1 MKNLYEF
8 LMESVDNTIVIADK
22 IAKSFKSYKGSNF
35 DFNDKESLAE
45 FKNLV
50 VWSLRAI
57 RNGYIEQEGNK
68 FGISEENFINVF
80 EDEFGDENL
89 CKEVIKQAEKNGY
102 TFRFKTDSEWKK
114 AGYKHPDE
122 D

>member
-1 MKNLYEF
+1 
-8 LMESVDNTIVIADK
+8 MESVDNTIVIADK
-22 IAKSFKSYKGSNF
+22 IAKAFKFYKRYDSKF
-35 DFNDKESLAE
+35 DLNDKETLAE
-45 FKNLV
+45 FKNYIVTALH
-50 VWSLRAI
+50 AI

-68 FGISEENFINVF
+68 FGISEENFVNVF
-80 EDEFGDENL
+80 SDTFSDSFGDENL
-89 CKEVIKQAEKNGY
+89 CKELIKQAEKNGY